1 MADTRR
7 SYWNWFWPPPPI
19 AGRLWPV
26 VIGSLLYA
34 AVVYW
39 VETLVVGRAVE
50 WADEFAAIN
59 GVVISV
65 LIGFRTKTA
74 YDRWWEARNLWGQLT
89 NHSRNLCL
97 KAAALAD
104 PEPADR
110 AALARLVAG
119 FPVALMWH
127 LRGPF
132 TLRDIPGF
140 SKDEADP
147 PHVPAA
153 LAGRVMAM
161 IAGWRRDGRIDGHAQ
176 QLLDPHAA
184 AYMDIAGAC
193 EKIRYTPL
201 PDSYLSLL
209 RHGLVLG
216 LLLLPWNLAFNLDLW
231 VVPVFGLVV
240 YFLVGVELIAEAVEQ
255 PFGFDG
261 DDLPLE
267 KYCETV
273 RKSAGDILGVPDA
286 VPAVPLPHQPRG

>member
-1 MADTRR
+1 MADNRR
-7 SYWNWFWPPPPI
+7 SYWHWFWPPPPI

-26 VIGSLLYA
+26 VALATAYA
-34 AVVYW
+34 AAVYW
-39 VETLVVGRAVE
+39 LETLAPGRTVE

-59 GVVISV
+59 GLVISI

-74 YDRWWEARNLWGQLT
+74 YDRWWEGRNLWGQLT

-97 KAAALAD
+97 KAVALAD
-104 PEPADR
+104 PPEEDR
-110 AALARLVAG
+110 ATLARLVAG

-132 TLRDIPGF
+132 TLRDVPGF
-140 SKDEADP
+140 SKDEAAP

-153 LAGRVMAM
+153 LAGRVMALV
-161 IAGWRRDGRIDGHAQ
+161 AGWRRANRIDGHAQ
-176 QLLDPHAA
+176 QLLDLHAA

-193 EKIRYTPL
+193 EKIRNTPL
-201 PDSYLSLL
+201 PDSYLTLL

-216 LLLLPWNLAFNLDLW
+216 LALLPWNLGYNLGVW
-231 VVPVFGLVV
+231 VVPVFALVV
-240 YFLVGVELIAEAVEQ
+240 YFLIGVELIAEEVEQ

-267 KYCETV
+267 RFCETI
-273 RKSAGDILGVPDA
+273 RKNAGDILGVPEA
-286 VPAVPLPHQPRG
+286 VPAVPMPPQPRG